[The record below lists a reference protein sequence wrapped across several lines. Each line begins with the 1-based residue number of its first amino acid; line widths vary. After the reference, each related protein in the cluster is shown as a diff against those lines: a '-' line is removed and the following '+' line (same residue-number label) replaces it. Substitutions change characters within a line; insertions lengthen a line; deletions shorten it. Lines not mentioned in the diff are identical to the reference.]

1 MQKYD
6 KSTFRKTPINSDY
19 KTETITKFIIYS
31 IIFSLR
37 SNTNDTTMSH
47 QCNIHSTFSVDKI
60 NIFAMQRHLLLLLI
74 FDILMKILVVDDE
87 LDICELLQYNLETEG
102 YEVVTANSAEEALAL
117 PLNEYALILLD
128 VMMGEM
134 SGFQMARKLKEDP
147 STLHIPIIFIT
158 ALDDEDNTVKGLNIG
173 ADDYIAKPLS
183 MKEVKARVRVVLR
196 RTTIPLILK
205 ERKTKN
211 IICYEGITLNQ
222 SAKAVTIDGEELTL
236 TKLEY
241 ELLSLLLQN
250 PGKVFSREDILTHCW
265 PQDVYVLDRTVDV
278 NITRLRKKIGHY
290 GKQIKT
296 RIGYGYCFE
305 K

>member
-1 MQKYD
+1 
-6 KSTFRKTPINSDY
+6 
-19 KTETITKFIIYS
+19 
-31 IIFSLR
+31 
-37 SNTNDTTMSH
+37 
-47 QCNIHSTFSVDKI
+47 
-60 NIFAMQRHLLLLLI
+60 
-74 FDILMKILVVDDE
+74 MKILVVDDE

-102 YEVVTANSAEEALAL
+102 YEVVTANSAEEALKL
-117 PLNEYALILLD
+117 PLQEYALILLD

-134 SGFQMARKLKEDP
+134 TGFQMARKIKDNP
-147 STLHIPIIFIT
+147 VTAHIPIIFIT

-196 RTTIPLILK
+196 RASLPLIQK
-205 ERKTKN
+205 EENSN
-211 IICYEGITLNQ
+211 IYYEGITLVQ
-222 SAKAVTIDGEELTL
+222 KSKTVTLDGQELTL

-278 NITRLRKKIGHY
+278 NITRLRKKIDRY
-290 GKQIKT
+290 GKHIKT